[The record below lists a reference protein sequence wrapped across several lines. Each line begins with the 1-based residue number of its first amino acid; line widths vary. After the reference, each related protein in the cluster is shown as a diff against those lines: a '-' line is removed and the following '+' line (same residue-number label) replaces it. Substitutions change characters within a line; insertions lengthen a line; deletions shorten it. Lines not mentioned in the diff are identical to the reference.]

1 MRKIL
6 AMTRKEF
13 FLWAQKPGS
22 WIIVFIVPILFIWI
36 IQAVFGGTGTPVVTV
51 FAVNEDA
58 GSEGVRVM
66 AALRDATNLQI
77 EELKTAEEADRRVG
91 TGERMAAI
99 VVPKGFTEAVG
110 SKDGG
115 SIDIIIDPAR
125 SEQANI
131 VVGLANAALAPILV
145 DAEVSRGVE
154 ESIDRIMLNLEPSET
169 VEGSNQTAAPQE
181 TVEPTVAP
189 EVTSEFNA
197 TLTPEVTSEVTPEV
211 TQEITPEVTP
221 TAEAGTGDGGSSDPG
236 QLRKFFSAA
245 MKGVV
250 SSQVQEAMDDPQV
263 ILNVQPAET
272 AAGTPGASTPGA
284 STPGAVTPGAV
295 TPETKIPARRPSLL
309 DYLVPGYSL
318 MFVFFLIP
326 NLAVTVIEERE
337 TGTLR
342 RLLVSPV
349 ARSAILLGKMLPFF
363 LIAVV
368 QFIFVLLVSKLIFG
382 ISLGGSPLAL
392 IILILA
398 SSAAMAGL
406 GILIG
411 ALARSEAQADGLAVV
426 LVLAMAVI
434 SGAMFP
440 GIQIPGLQYITPHYW
455 SMQGFLNV
463 VSRGMGI
470 EGVLLPTGI
479 LITMAALF
487 FTLGAIR
494 FRFE

>member
-1 MRKIL
+1 MQKIL

-51 FAVNEDA
+51 FAVNEDS
-58 GSEGVRVM
+58 GSEGTRVM
-66 AALRDATNLQI
+66 EALGSATNLQI

-99 VVPKGFTEAVG
+99 VVPEGFSEAIQTA
-110 SKDGG
+110 DGG
-115 SIDIIIDPAR
+115 SIEIIIDPAR

-131 VVGLANAALAPILV
+131 VVGLTNAALAPILV

-154 ESIDRIMLNLEPSET
+154 ESIDRIMLNFEPTAAEEGDSLLPTPQGTLEPTISPET
-169 VEGSNQTAAPQE
+169 
-181 TVEPTVAP
+181 
-189 EVTSEFNA
+189 TSEA
-197 TLTPEVTSEVTPEV
+197 ELTPEGTPEALL
-211 TQEITPEVTP
+211 TPEATPQITPTP
-221 TAEAGTGDGGSSDPG
+221 GEIAGNGGSSDPG
-236 QLRKFFSAA
+236 ELRKFFSAA
-245 MKGVV
+245 MQGVV

-263 ILNVQPAET
+263 TLNVQPAET
-272 AAGTPGASTPGA
+272 GAPTPGADT
-284 STPGAVTPGAV
+284 
-295 TPETKIPARRPSLL
+295 PARRPSLL

-326 NLAVTVIEERE
+326 NLAVTIIDERE

-342 RLLVSPV
+342 RLLISPV

-363 LIAVV
+363 LIAVA

-392 IILILA
+392 GILILA
-398 SSAAMAGL
+398 SAAAMAGL
-406 GILIG
+406 GIFIG
-411 ALARSEAQADGLAVV
+411 ALAHSEAQADGLAVV

-463 VSRGMGI
+463 ISRGMGI

-479 LITMAALF
+479 LLTMAALF

>member
-1 MRKIL
+1 MQKIL

-51 FAVNEDA
+51 FAVNEDT
-58 GSEGVRVM
+58 GSQGARVM
-66 AALRDATNLQI
+66 EALRSAANLQI
-77 EELKTAEEADRRVG
+77 EELETAEEADQRVG

-99 VVPKGFTEAVG
+99 VVPAGFSEAI
-110 SKDGG
+110 KTADGG
-115 SIDIIIDPAR
+115 SIEMIIDPAR

-131 VVGLANAALAPILV
+131 VVGLTNAALAPILV

-154 ESIDRIMLNLEPSET
+154 ESIDRIMVNIAPASPEEEIS
-169 VEGSNQTAAPQE
+169 QTASPRE
-181 TVEPTVAP
+181 TMLP
-189 EVTSEFNA
+189 A
-197 TLTPEVTSEVTPEV
+197 T
-211 TQEITPEVTP
+211 TPEVTP
-221 TAEAGTGDGGSSDPG
+221 EAGLIPEATPTPLEIARNSDTDPE

-245 MKGVV
+245 MKSVV
-250 SSQVQEAMDDPQV
+250 SSQVQQAVDDPQV
-263 ILNVQPAET
+263 TLNVQPSET
-272 AAGTPGASTPGA
+272 GADT
-284 STPGAVTPGAV
+284 
-295 TPETKIPARRPSLL
+295 PARRPSLL

-318 MFVFFLIP
+318 LFVFFLIP
-326 NLAVTVIEERE
+326 NLAVTIIEERE

-342 RLLVSPV
+342 RLLISPV

-363 LIAVV
+363 LIAVA
-368 QFIFVLLVSKLIFG
+368 QFIFVLLASKLIFG

-392 IILILA
+392 GILIVA
-398 SSAAMAGL
+398 SAAAMGGL
-406 GILIG
+406 GIFIG
-411 ALARSEAQADGLAVV
+411 ALARSEAQADGMAVV

-440 GIQIPGLQYITPHYW
+440 GIQIPGLQYLTPHYW

-463 VSRGMGI
+463 ISRGMGI
-470 EGVLLPTGI
+470 DGVLLPTGI
-479 LITMAALF
+479 LLTMAALL
-487 FTLGAIR
+487 FTFGAIR